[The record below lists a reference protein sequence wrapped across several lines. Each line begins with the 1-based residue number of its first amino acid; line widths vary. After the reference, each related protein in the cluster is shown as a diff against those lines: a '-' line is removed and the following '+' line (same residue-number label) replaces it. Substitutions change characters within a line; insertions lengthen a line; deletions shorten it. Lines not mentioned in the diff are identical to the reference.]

1 MRSDIKQILLSEE
14 DIIKRV
20 KEIGSDI
27 TKDYQGKDLVM
38 IGILKGAV
46 IFMSELCKNIN
57 LPIAIDFMGVSS
69 YGKATRTTG
78 EVRIVK
84 DLDASVEGKDI
95 LVVEDII
102 DTGLTLSYLTDNLE
116 KRGANS
122 VKIVTLL
129 DKPSRRK
136 ENVKV
141 DYIGFEVPDEFV
153 VGYGLDYAE
162 TYRNLP
168 FIGILKEEIY
178 NSPDVE

>member
-27 TKDYQGKDLVM
+27 TKDFQGKDLVM